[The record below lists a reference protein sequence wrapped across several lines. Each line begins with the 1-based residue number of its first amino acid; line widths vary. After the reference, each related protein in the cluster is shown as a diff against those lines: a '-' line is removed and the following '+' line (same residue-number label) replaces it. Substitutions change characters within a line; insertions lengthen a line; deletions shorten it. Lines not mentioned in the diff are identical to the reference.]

1 MKPVQVQ
8 WDVEQ
13 GIDEGDNRVTVTTGR
28 WEGEEEDQGKQGQEK
43 FYFGSPAPGTED
55 RGETNRGAN
64 KHRWTQ

>member
-1 MKPVQVQ
+1 M
-8 WDVEQ
+8 
-13 GIDEGDNRVTVTTGR
+13 TTGR